1 MRSFE
6 RWMSDEAYLKR
17 QRRFLTIQRPLGV
30 LLLVMSCGV
39 GAIGIWVWFNHNPR
53 DLIAGDPNA
62 QVAYDIGL
70 ITGFTFTKGVICIV
84 GGFLLGV
91 SNLWGWRGTR
101 LLIEYDDRLRA
112 VEDDDTP

>member
-1 MRSFE
+1 MKALE
-6 RWMSDEAYLKR
+6 HWMSDEAYLQR
-17 QRRFLTIQRPLGV
+17 QRRFLAIKRPLGV
-30 LLLVMSCGV
+30 LLLVMSCVV

-53 DLIAGDPNA
+53 DLMAGDPNA

-70 ITGFTFTKGVICIV
+70 IAGFTFTKGIICIV

-101 LLIEYDDRLRA
+101 MLIEFHDQLQDVKNENA
-112 VEDDDTP
+112 S